1 MKKECDFLET
11 FIESVKKQADEILSC
26 MRAVFTAEKKRLG
39 YVNRDFAL
47 ISNMSEDAIKL
58 LLSEKSKNP
67 SYISVVSLATSL
79 GLDLNELAGYT
90 PPNKA
95 DTTAVISV
103 QEPIDEI
110 VTAFSEACDKRVE
123 DVKAMLD
130 VLLSISNKMLAEN
143 DAKWEARLKDKD
155 EMCELRIAD
164 LTRMYEGMLAEQ
176 KGLSKEISPY
186 IVHK

>member
-1 MKKECDFLET
+1 MIFLEA
-11 FIESVKKQADEILSC
+11 FIESVKKQADELLSC

-90 PPNKA
+90 PPQKA
-95 DTTAVISV
+95 DTSV
-103 QEPIDEI
+103 
-110 VTAFSEACDKRVE
+110 VTIKEDYYVSDILKVCDSRVE
-123 DVKAMLD
+123 DIKAMCEL
-130 VLLSISNKMLAEN
+130 
-143 DAKWEARLKDKD
+143 RLKDKD
-155 EMCELRIAD
+155 EMCELRLAD
-164 LTRMYEGMLAEQ
+164 NNAMWEARYNEL
-176 KGLSKEISPY
+176 KEMR
-186 IVHK
+186 

>member
-11 FIESVKKQADEILSC
+11 FIESVKKQADELLSC
-26 MRAVFTAEKKRLG
+26 MRAVFTAEKKKLG

-110 VTAFSEACDKRVE
+110 VTAIAEACDKRVD

-130 VLLSISNKMLAEN
+130 MLLSICDKRLSDR
-143 DAKWEARLKDKD
+143 DAMWEARLADKD
-155 EMCELRIAD
+155 A
-164 LTRMYEGMLAEQ
+164 MYERIIAEL
-176 KGLSKEISPY
+176 KGKKEISPY
-186 IVHK
+186 VTLK

>member
-1 MKKECDFLET
+1 MKKECGFLET
-11 FIESVKKQADEILSC
+11 FIESVKKQADELLSC

-90 PPNKA
+90 PPNKV

-110 VTAFSEACDKRVE
+110 VTAIAEACDKRVD

-130 VLLSISNKMLAEN
+130 MLLAICDKRLADR
-143 DAKWEARLKDKD
+143 DAMWEARLADKD
-155 EMCELRIAD
+155 A
-164 LTRMYEGMLAEQ
+164 MYERIIMEL
-176 KGLSKEISPY
+176 KGKKEISPY
-186 IVHK
+186 VTLD

>member
-11 FIESVKKQADEILSC
+11 FIESVKKQADELLYC

-90 PPNKA
+90 PPNKS

-103 QEPIDEI
+103 QEPINEI
-110 VTAFSEACDKRVE
+110 ISAFAEVCDKRVE
-123 DVKAMLD
+123 DVKAMCELR
-130 VLLSISNKMLAEN
+130 LADN
-143 DAKWEARLKDKD
+143 NAMWEARYNDLK
-155 EMCELRIAD
+155 EMLP
-164 LTRMYEGMLAEQ
+164 
-176 KGLSKEISPY
+176 K
-186 IVHK
+186 